1 MKQVEAVRAQR
12 LLLAPTDPVA
22 PLRSGLAD
30 ALRKALLETHAGYET
45 ELGKGLTALK
55 ASSVW
60 QGLSDSERLAI
71 FASVGLTPA
80 VQLSVPSDEA
90 LASALDTKSLSSR
103 RAEAD
108 AVPGRVQKAL
118 EQAAKLLEPK
128 VRAIS
133 IERSTLSTEADVDA
147 WLERQKKSLVAAIK
161 DGPVLVS

>member
-1 MKQVEAVRAQR
+1 
-12 LLLAPTDPVA
+12 VA

-30 ALRKALLETHAGYET
+30 ALRKALLETHAGYEA
-45 ELGKGLTALK
+45 ELGKGLTALE

-60 QGLSDSERLAI
+60 QSLSDSDRASILAK
-71 FASVGLTPA
+71 VGLAPA
-80 VQLSVPSDEA
+80 APLSVPSDEA
-90 LASALDTKSLSSR
+90 LAAALDTKSLSSR

-133 IERSTLSTEADVDA
+133 IERATLTTEADVDA
-147 WLERQKKSLVAAIK
+147 WLERQKETLVAAIK